1 MTLPVIASEA
11 KQSRAS
17 GAALDCFVASLLAM
31 TLVLGV
37 TFFVSIST
45 GAAFAAGPADL
56 ISEFRA
62 KNGEG
67 KVVLDA
73 TLNAIAQQ
81 QAAGMAAKDV
91 LDHDVVG
98 NFNVRVAPSKAG
110 SAAENIAYGY
120 DSFPKTLGQWI
131 NSPGHRRNLL
141 LKGASKVGVANAKSA
156 SGKTYWAMVIAGGYD
171 KPKPKAKPPAKPAP
185 KPAQAAAKDKAV
197 KDKAASEKVAAK
209 PKPAPKKTCTINLL
223 GLCI

>member
-1 MTLPVIASEA
+1 MTLPVIARSEA
-11 KQSRAS
+11 TKQSNSVHRVV
-17 GAALDCFVASLLAM
+17 DCFAALAM
-31 TLVLGV
+31 TLMLGV
-37 TFFVSIST
+37 TLFVTSLPT
-45 GAAFAAGPADL
+45 PAHAAGPAEL
-56 ISEFRA
+56 ISDFRA

-67 KVVLDA
+67 KVVMDA

-98 NFNVRVAPSKAG
+98 NFNNRVAPSKAS

-141 LKGASKVGVANAKSA
+141 LKGATKVGVANAKSA
-156 SGKTYWAMVIAGGYD
+156 SGRTYWAMVIAGGYD
-171 KPKPKAKPPAKPAP
+171 KPKPKAKPPAKPA
-185 KPAQAAAKDKAV
+185 QAAAKGQTRAAGPAAG
-197 KDKAASEKVAAK
+197 KDKPAK
-209 PKPAPKKTCTINLL
+209 PKPAPRDCTIKML
-223 GLCI
+223 GLCF